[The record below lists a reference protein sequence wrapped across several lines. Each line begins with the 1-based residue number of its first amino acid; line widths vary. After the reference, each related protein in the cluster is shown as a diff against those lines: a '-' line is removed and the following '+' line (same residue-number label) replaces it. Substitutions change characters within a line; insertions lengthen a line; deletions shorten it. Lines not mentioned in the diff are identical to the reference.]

1 MELEDTDLRLR
12 PFRDADLAAIVVACR
27 DPDTARF
34 IPHMP
39 VPYTDDDAR
48 RYLEMTRD
56 WARNGSRLALAIADA
71 ESDELV
77 GAIDVRVADEGTIGY
92 WIHPNARNRG
102 VATRALTMLSR
113 WAVEHGGVR
122 QLELTTHP
130 DNVASQRVAE
140 KAGFRRIGVVERQMR
155 FRDGTDRVVVFELET
170 ARDEPRPAS

>member
-1 MELEDTDLRLR
+1 MQLQDGALRLR
-12 PFRDADLAAIVVACR
+12 PFQDGDLPAIVEACR

-34 IPHMP
+34 IPHIP
-39 VPYTDDDAR
+39 VPYTDEDAQG
-48 RYLEMTRD
+48 YLDLTRD
-56 WARNGSRLALAIADA
+56 WARSGSRLALAIADA

-92 WIHPNARNRG
+92 WIHPSARNRG

-155 FRDGTDRVVVFELET
+155 FRDGTDRVVVFELDS
-170 ARDEPRPAS
+170 AGDGAPFVP